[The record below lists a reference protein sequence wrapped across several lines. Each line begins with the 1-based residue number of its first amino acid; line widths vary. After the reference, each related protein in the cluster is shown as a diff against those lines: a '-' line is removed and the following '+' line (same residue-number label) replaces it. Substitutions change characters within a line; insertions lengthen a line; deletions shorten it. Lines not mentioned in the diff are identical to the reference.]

1 MSIKVTELGAP
12 AGIPHERLSVWGVG
26 ITVVIPTIRPRYA
39 LLRRA
44 LDSVA
49 AQTRR
54 PSAVV
59 VVEDIAKDGA
69 AATRHRGL
77 AMSRTEYTAFLDDDD
92 EMLPNHL
99 ETLHT
104 TAIEH
109 GAGYVWSR
117 FQTAVPH
124 PRNTANDFGYQNEY
138 VYEQGPK
145 PLGRG
150 TFEQWNDA
158 QPAQTTVTTLVNTA
172 RALDVGGFLPSTTC
186 SCDCSVPTGHQDGC
200 RLDLI
205 DGQRAGED
213 WDFTLRMRAAGVVF
227 RHAPHVTWNWHHH
240 GRNTSGLPNNW

>member
-1 MSIKVTELGAP
+1 VVTKFLSIWE
-12 AGIPHERLSVWGVG
+12 SG
-26 ITVVIPTIRPRYA
+26 ITVVIPTIRPRHA

-77 AMSRTEYTAFLDDDD
+77 MMSRTEYTAFLDDDD

-117 FQTAVPH
+117 FQVAEPMYAAPGKV
-124 PRNTANDFGYQNEY
+124 AGY
-138 VYEQGPK
+138 VHRPGPS

-150 TFEQWNDA
+150 TFEQWNDD

-172 RALDVGGFLPSTTC
+172 RALDVGGFLPHV
-186 SCDCSVPTGHQDGC
+186 DKREWQ
-200 RLDLI
+200 I
-205 DGQRAGED
+205 NGQRAGED

-240 GRNTSGLPNNW
+240 DRNTSGLPSNW